1 MNLAKVYIM
10 SVTHKP
16 EDPLNLGKLPPV
28 APPDDG
34 WAGIE
39 AALAANKRK
48 HRLLRVATASL
59 AAAATLVLALV
70 FTLGRTVSLPEATAP
85 ELVLEGTPGDQATE
99 VTPEPLRDPPV
110 ESLIAMSR
118 QLESRLRAYRDEVG
132 DLPSTDLVYQVELQD
147 LIVQVDEQLSMN
159 PDSLDLWS
167 QRVSLLLDVS
177 QLYENHLRRDYYR
190 MASL

>member
-1 MNLAKVYIM
+1 M
-10 SVTHKP
+10 SVMHKP
-16 EDPLNLGKLPPV
+16 EDPLNLGSLPP
-28 APPDDG
+28 AEPPGDG
-34 WAGIE
+34 WPAIK
-39 AALAANKRK
+39 AALSANNRKR
-48 HRLLRVATASL
+48 RLLRVATGSL

-70 FTLGRTVSLPEATAP
+70 LILGRTVSLPETTAP
-85 ELVLEGTPGDQATE
+85 ELAQDMAPGGQATE
-99 VTPEPLRDPPV
+99 ATPEPLRDPPV

-118 QLESRLRAYRDEVG
+118 QLESRLHAYRDEVG
-132 DLPSTDLVYQVELQD
+132 DLTSTDLVYQVELQD